1 MSRKVFLKTGFL
13 TLKNLIQKQKTFL
26 PMSTQASRTASKFI
40 GPFQLEGVVTK
51 GFGRGSKDL
60 GIPTANF
67 NEEVVDNLPDHLE
80 TGIYF
85 GWTHLEGDG
94 EKVRKAVVSIG
105 WNPYYENSKK
115 SVETHI
121 IWKYE
126 QPFYG
131 KWLKL
136 LICGYIRPEQ
146 NYDSLQSL
154 IDDINMDISQA
165 SKSLEENEFK
175 TFAQDSYFNLN
186 LQNGHL

>member
-1 MSRKVFLKTGFL
+1 MNF
-13 TLKNLIQKQKTFL
+13 
-26 PMSTQASRTASKFI
+26 A

-94 EKVRKAVVSIG
+94 GKVRKAVVSIG

-115 SVETHI
+115 SVVRN
-121 IWKYE
+121 
-126 QPFYG
+126 
-131 KWLKL
+131 
-136 LICGYIRPEQ
+136 YIFRYFIFFKVP
-146 NYDSLQSL
+146 NYLG
-154 IDDINMDISQA
+154 
-165 SKSLEENEFK
+165 
-175 TFAQDSYFNLN
+175 TYFE
-186 LQNGHL
+186 